1 MRGMKLSSKKGTVF
15 VVSGPSGT
23 GKGTI
28 MEEYFKRYPDD
39 NSFLS
44 ISATSRAPRTTDK
57 EGVTYYFKT
66 REEFENLIK
75 NDGLAEWTEFCGNY
89 YGTPKKPVNDMIS
102 EGKNVILEIEVNG
115 GGQVKRSF
123 DDAVGIFVLPP
134 SFKELR
140 RRLAERNT
148 ETQEVIDKRIERAYE
163 EVKLIDNYDYILV
176 NDNLDEAVETFRSI
190 IIGESQK
197 ISRNKNLI
205 KEVCEIC

>member
-1 MRGMKLSSKKGTVF
+1 MKLSSKKGTVF

-44 ISATSRAPRTTDK
+44 ISATSRAPRSTDK

-66 REEFENLIK
+66 REEFENLIR

-102 EGKNVILEIEVNG
+102 EGKNVILEIEVDG

-140 RRLAERNT
+140 KRLTERNT
-148 ETQEVIDKRIERAYE
+148 ETQEVIDKRIARAHE

-205 KEVCEIC
+205 KEVCELC

>member
-1 MRGMKLSSKKGTVF
+1 MSSKKGTVF

-28 MEEYFKRYPDD
+28 MDEYFKRYPDD

-44 ISATSRAPRTTDK
+44 ISATSRAPRITDK

-66 REEFENLIK
+66 REEFENLIH

-115 GGQVKRSF
+115 GSQVKNSF
-123 DDAVGIFVLPP
+123 EDAVGIFVLPP

-140 RRLAERNT
+140 KRLTERNT
-148 ETQEVIDKRIERAYE
+148 ETQEVIDRRIERAYE
-163 EVKLIDNYDYILV
+163 EVELIDNYDYILI
-176 NDNLDEAVETFRSI
+176 NDNLDEAVDTFRAI

-197 ISRNKNLI
+197 ISRNKKLI